1 MDVALRVLSITDLV
15 VLPVMLVVAVAA
27 AAAVLG
33 EEGSGQLSPESAL
46 HKDRTT
52 PDDTSA

>member
-1 MDVALRVLSITDLV
+1 MR
-15 VLPVMLVVAVAA
+15 VVAVA

-33 EEGSGQLSPESAL
+33 EEGSGQLSPGSAL
-46 HKDRTT
+46 YKDRTT

>member
-1 MDVALRVLSITDLV
+1 MMR
-15 VLPVMLVVAVAA
+15 VVAVAA

-52 PDDTSA
+52 SDDTSA

>member
-1 MDVALRVLSITDLV
+1 MR
-15 VLPVMLVVAVAA
+15 VVAVAADVA

-46 HKDRTT
+46 YKDRTT